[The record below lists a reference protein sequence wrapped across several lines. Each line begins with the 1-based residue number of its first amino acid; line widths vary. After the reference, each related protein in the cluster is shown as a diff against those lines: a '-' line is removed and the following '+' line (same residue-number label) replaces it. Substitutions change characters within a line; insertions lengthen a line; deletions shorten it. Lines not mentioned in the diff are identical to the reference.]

1 MPSLTNVLL
10 HSIAYMAEKF
20 PDKWMEKIP
29 YYRAR
34 EEEMEKEERDARR
47 ARKHSHKRSSS
58 HKSSRSHR
66 SHRRDDYYADEEAS
80 DEYDEEEYD
89 RRDRRRHRSLDG
101 RRREE
106 EARINRRSY
115 NPADYAPV
123 DKYGY
128 AVHPTATPYPIGN
141 GAVPGAIPVTTS
153 ITNGHRPTSSSGPIP
168 GYVPYA
174 HVYSTPAQ
182 STKPDYPYASDAR
195 DSPRGSSDRY
205 ERRDYHADPRGRRY
219 NDSHDYADDADVKY
233 RRRDSRYD

>member
-1 MPSLTNVLL
+1 LLELPLLKQNHLDITVANVGAANMPSLTNVLL

-80 DEYDEEEYD
+80 DEYDGEEYD

-106 EARINRRSY
+106 EARFNRRSY

-128 AVHPTATPYPIGN
+128 AVHPTTQTYPIG
-141 GAVPGAIPVTTS
+141 VC
-153 ITNGHRPTSSSGPIP
+153 
-168 GYVPYA
+168 
-174 HVYSTPAQ
+174 
-182 STKPDYPYASDAR
+182 
-195 DSPRGSSDRY
+195 
-205 ERRDYHADPRGRRY
+205 
-219 NDSHDYADDADVKY
+219 
-233 RRRDSRYD
+233 